1 MSIRIKLFGAFALNL
16 ALLLVVGGFAV
27 TQMSRM
33 NTQATTVDTNVIPSL
48 QQVNDMR
55 LAVVQYRSLEAAHV
69 AALDTGTM
77 DRIEASMKEQ
87 EQAMNTLLTGY
98 RPRISSD
105 EEQLAFNR
113 VATYWNTL
121 ATYNT
126 QELVP
131 ARRNQSPEVALA
143 TYRRQ
148 QSLYTDLLAAAT
160 DLANVSQ
167 AQGSV
172 ALQQVREAYS
182 TSRGFVLAM
191 MLGAFVLAGAV
202 AFGLSQTIIR
212 NLRTLTATAKG
223 VESGDLEQRAVIRS
237 RDEVGQLATSFN
249 QMIAALGTARSEMVA
264 YQQSLETRVVERTAE
279 LEQTLHELRETI
291 HDRDQLI
298 TTVNE
303 LSSPVVPVLTG
314 ILVMPL
320 IGVIDS
326 RRAAIITNTVASEVA
341 RQRAHAVIID
351 MTGVP
356 IVDTEVAQVLIQAA
370 QTVRLLGAQSVLVG
384 LRPEL
389 VQTIVGLGLDLS
401 SLITCADLQ
410 SGVLHATK
418 LRPAGAPISL
428 ASLKT

>member
-1 MSIRIKLFGAFALNL
+1 
-16 ALLLVVGGFAV
+16 
-27 TQMSRM
+27 
-33 NTQATTVDTNVIPSL
+33 
-48 QQVNDMR
+48 
-55 LAVVQYRSLEAAHV
+55 
-69 AALDTGTM
+69 
-77 DRIEASMKEQ
+77 
-87 EQAMNTLLTGY
+87 
-98 RPRISSD
+98 
-105 EEQLAFNR
+105 
-113 VATYWNTL
+113 
-121 ATYNT
+121 
-126 QELVP
+126 
-131 ARRNQSPEVALA
+131 
-143 TYRRQ
+143 
-148 QSLYTDLLAAAT
+148 
-160 DLANVSQ
+160 
-167 AQGSV
+167 
-172 ALQQVREAYS
+172 
-182 TSRGFVLAM
+182 
-191 MLGAFVLAGAV
+191 
-202 AFGLSQTIIR
+202 
-212 NLRTLTATAKG
+212 
-223 VESGDLEQRAVIRS
+223 
-237 RDEVGQLATSFN
+237 
-249 QMIAALGTARSEMVA
+249 MVA